1 MLSQEDIR
9 SGLDSVRSAL
19 ESGVRVKRD
28 DANRLLSGIVKKR
41 TLTEMFSQGTL
52 GLIYEPTVSLSGADE
67 WLTPAHLSEL
77 GDKLVKL
84 SSTGIALEKTV
95 FLGFVESIVKSAKL
109 STGLPSTSDNKEP
122 TSVLRKSP
130 KKDSDDFPDVMTE
143 EQAAKFLGFEKRL
156 MGVMRREGTGPAW
169 SKPRREYRYQ
179 KTDLIEWL
187 NKQKHS

>member
-1 MLSQEDIR
+1 MLSHDDIR

-19 ESGVRVKRD
+19 ESGARIKRD
-28 DANRLLSGIVKKR
+28 DANRLLSGLVKKR
-41 TLTEMFSQGTL
+41 TLSEMLSQGTL
-52 GLIYEPTVSLSGADE
+52 GLIQEPTVSISGADE

-95 FLGFVESIVKSAKL
+95 FLGFVESIVRSARIP
-109 STGLPSTSDNKEP
+109 GGFPASDTKEP
-122 TSVLRKSP
+122 TSSSKSSR
-130 KKDSDDFPDVMTE
+130 DNFPDVMTE
-143 EQAAKFLGFEKRL
+143 EQAARFLGFEKRL

-187 NKQKHS
+187 NQQKYS